1 MFNADPQSS
10 IYLQVKHMTFGRAIQ
25 DTSVPPRSVEEVARS
40 LAYYSRVIRRHFPGL
55 CQSLVK
61 RYRDYNA
68 TQKEENFQRKLGALR
83 QATYNLHKQGQYPSH
98 RQVGKLLGK
107 PGIFRDPKIHAIWQR
122 TIYELD

>member
-1 MFNADPQSS
+1 
-10 IYLQVKHMTFGRAIQ
+10 MTFGRAIQ

-40 LAYYSRVIRRHFPGL
+40 LGYYSRVIRRHFPGL

-83 QATYNLHKQGQYPSH
+83 QA
-98 RQVGKLLGK
+98 
-107 PGIFRDPKIHAIWQR
+107 R
-122 TIYELD
+122 TIS